1 MPSPSAWPRLLLPA
15 IVVTTPWGVTSR
27 TRSFP
32 VSATMISPLGDTT
45 ATPCGPAKLA
55 AEPTPSMNAE
65 LPLPARVDTMPSG
78 VIRRILWFVVSA
90 TTVLPFV
97 GDTATPLGELKQ
109 ASAPS
114 PSAKAA

>member
-1 MPSPSAWPRLLLPA
+1 
-15 IVVTTPWGVTSR
+15 
-27 TRSFP
+27 
-32 VSATMISPLGDTT
+32 MISPLGDTT